1 MSHFNFPLKNP
12 SFSIAEAKSL
22 GRLPNGGLDLVQA
35 AGDVAFKNIHSQ
47 VSGQFRENRE
57 RFFCVFGGIF
67 HFSFSKRGVS
77 YNVTKTKHRV

>member
-12 SFSIAEAKSL
+12 SFSIAEAICSL

-57 RFFCVFGGIF
+57 RFFLFIWRNF
-67 HFSFSKRGVS
+67 PLFLFQTWGVI
-77 YNVTKTKHRV
+77 

>member
-12 SFSIAEAKSL
+12 SFSFAEAKSL

-35 AGDVAFKNIHSQ
+35 AGDVALKNIHSQ

-57 RFFCVFGGIF
+57 RFFFVYLEE
-67 HFSFSKRGVS
+67 FSTFPFP
-77 YNVTKTKHRV
+77 NVGCHVM